1 MNPDIIV
8 EIVKDAE
15 KKNNPVAT
23 LIGYDDCTSFQLPW
37 CKMWSNLH
45 NKVRDTNHVKIHF

>member
-37 CKMWSNLH
+37 CKM
-45 NKVRDTNHVKIHF
+45 